1 MDIYVLGLIAVAG
14 LGIWLAI
21 DYYITIR
28 RDKNPRNESNQIRR
42 DKNPR
47 NESNQKNNYPVLKT
61 ISGIYNILAILVI
74 LASIITFIFYLLRSI
89 DDYSREI
96 GVFGMIGSI
105 LYGVIG
111 YITFKCIS
119 EGIILFTDIAND
131 VRELKDKH
139 LGKI

>member
-21 DYYITIR
+21 DYYIT
-28 RDKNPRNESNQIRR
+28 IRR

>member
-74 LASIITFIFYLLRSI
+74 LASISTFIFYLLRSI

-111 YITFKCIS
+111 YISFKCMS

-139 LGKI
+139 LVKI

>member
-28 RDKNPRNESNQIRR
+28 NGERLS
-42 DKNPR
+42 R

-74 LASIITFIFYLLRSI
+74 LASIITFIFYLRSI

-96 GVFGMIGSI
+96 GVLGMIGSI

>member
-21 DYYITIR
+21 DYYIT
-28 RDKNPRNESNQIRR
+28 IRR

-74 LASIITFIFYLLRSI
+74 LASIITFIFYLRSI

-96 GVFGMIGSI
+96 GVLGMIGSI

>member
-1 MDIYVLGLIAVAG
+1 MDISVLAQLVLTIVAG
-14 LGIWLAI
+14 LGIWFAI

-28 RDKNPRNESNQIRR
+28 G

-47 NESNQKNNYPVLKT
+47 NESNQKNNYSVLKT

-74 LASIITFIFYLLRSI
+74 LASIITFIFYLMSI
-89 DDYSREI
+89 DDYSTRI
-96 GVFGMIGSI
+96 SVLGMIGSI
-105 LYGVIG
+105 IYGVIG
-111 YITFKCIS
+111 YISFKCMS

>member
-21 DYYITIR
+21 DYYIT
-28 RDKNPRNESNQIRR
+28 IRR

-74 LASIITFIFYLLRSI
+74 LASIITFIFYLRSI